1 MAAPHFFAILHY
13 FINNFFQIIIYF
25 YILFNKWFFGS
36 SGIPGIV
43 TLEVFMNICVY
54 GASSNDIDRSY
65 IEETEYL
72 GREIAKRGHT
82 LVYGAGA
89 NGLMGAVARGVY
101 EENGTIIGVTPSF
114 FNVDGILFENVSEL
128 ITTEAMRERKQI
140 MEDKADA
147 FIVTPGGI
155 GTLEEFFEIL
165 TLKQLGRHGKAIVI
179 FNQNGFYDHL
189 LSMLKETSDKGFMT
203 PATNEIYTVMDNSD
217 EILDYLE
224 SYKTDIGRVFKF

>member
-1 MAAPHFFAILHY
+1 
-13 FINNFFQIIIYF
+13 
-25 YILFNKWFFGS
+25 
-36 SGIPGIV
+36 
-43 TLEVFMNICVY
+43 MNICVY

-128 ITTEAMRERKQI
+128 ITTKTMRERKQI

-155 GTLEEFFEIL
+155 GTHAQAARTSRQSNRNFQSERIL
-165 TLKQLGRHGKAIVI
+165 RSSSVHAQRDVGQRLYDACDQRDIYRHG
-179 FNQNGFYDHL
+179 
-189 LSMLKETSDKGFMT
+189 
-203 PATNEIYTVMDNSD
+203 
-217 EILDYLE
+217 
-224 SYKTDIGRVFKF
+224 

>member
-1 MAAPHFFAILHY
+1 
-13 FINNFFQIIIYF
+13 
-25 YILFNKWFFGS
+25 
-36 SGIPGIV
+36 
-43 TLEVFMNICVY
+43 MNICVY

-128 ITTEAMRERKQI
+128 ITTETMRERKQI

-165 TLKQLGRHGKAIVI
+165 TLKQLGRDDRAIV
-179 FNQNGFYDHL
+179 L
-189 LSMLKETSDKGFMT
+189 LNTLGAFDAMLRMLEELAERRFMSKNCLELYFVAGTPEQAMEYLAGYVPRKGSIRRL
-203 PATNEIYTVMDNSD
+203 E
-217 EILDYLE
+217 DYN
-224 SYKTDIGRVFKF
+224 K

>member
-1 MAAPHFFAILHY
+1 
-13 FINNFFQIIIYF
+13 
-25 YILFNKWFFGS
+25 
-36 SGIPGIV
+36 
-43 TLEVFMNICVY
+43 MNICVY

-128 ITTEAMRERKQI
+128 ITTETMRERKQI

-165 TLKQLGRHGKAIVI
+165 TLKQLGRDDRAIV
-179 FNQNGFYDHL
+179 L
-189 LSMLKETSDKGFMT
+189 LNTLGAFDAMLHMLEELAERRFMSKNCLELYFVADTPEQAMEYLAGYVPQKGSIRRL
-203 PATNEIYTVMDNSD
+203 E
-217 EILDYLE
+217 DYN
-224 SYKTDIGRVFKF
+224 K

>member
-1 MAAPHFFAILHY
+1 
-13 FINNFFQIIIYF
+13 
-25 YILFNKWFFGS
+25 
-36 SGIPGIV
+36 
-43 TLEVFMNICVY
+43 MNICVY

-128 ITTEAMRERKQI
+128 ITTETMRERKQI

-165 TLKQLGRHGKAIVI
+165 TLKQLGRDDRAIV
-179 FNQNGFYDHL
+179 L
-189 LSMLKETSDKGFMT
+189 LNTLGAFDTLLRMLEELAERRFMSKNCLELYFVADT
-203 PATNEIYTVMDNSD
+203 PEQAM
-217 EILDYLE
+217 DYLAGYVPQKGSIRRLE
-224 SYKTDIGRVFKF
+224 DYNK